1 MKVEALKKIIKEAVR
16 EVLLEEREAL
26 QEVSHTT
33 KVHESSKNQP
43 LSKDLLKPA
52 AVESTPG
59 NVISEMIN
67 MTRSNMTREDYKSI
81 LNGNS
86 SMISKPDFRMDSSLD
101 NIPAGPQPG
110 LDISNLDF
118 VKNAA
123 SIFKL
128 AEQKSQG
135 K

>member
-16 EVLLEEREAL
+16 EVLLEERGAL
-26 QEVSHTT
+26 QELNSVT

-43 LSKDLLKPA
+43 PSKDLLKPA
-52 AVESTPG
+52 AKESTPG
-59 NVISEMIN
+59 DVISEMIN
-67 MTRSNMTREDYKSI
+67 MTRNNMTREDYQSI
-81 LNGNS
+81 FNGNS
-86 SMISKPDFRMDSSLD
+86 SMVSKPDFRMDSSLD

>member
-101 NIPAGPQPG
+101 NVPAGPQPG

>member
-101 NIPAGPQPG
+101 DIPAGPQPG

>member
-26 QEVSHTT
+26 QEVSSVT
-33 KVHESSKNQP
+33 KVNESSKNQS
-43 LSKDLLKPA
+43 LSKDLLKPVA
-52 AVESTPG
+52 EESTPG

-67 MTRSNMTREDYKSI
+67 MTRNNMTREDYQSI
-81 LNGNS
+81 FNGNS
-86 SMISKPDFRMDSSLD
+86 SMVSKPDFRMDSSLE

>member
-33 KVHESSKNQP
+33 KVHESSKDQP
-43 LSKDLLKPA
+43 SSKDLLKPA
-52 AVESTPG
+52 AKESTPG
-59 NVISEMIN
+59 DVISEMIN
-67 MTRSNMTREDYKSI
+67 MTRNNMTREDYQSI
-81 LNGNS
+81 FNGNS
-86 SMISKPDFRMDSSLD
+86 SMVSKPDFRMDSSLD

>member
-26 QEVSHTT
+26 QEVSSVT
-33 KVHESSKNQP
+33 KVNESSKNQS

-52 AVESTPG
+52 AKESTPG
-59 NVISEMIN
+59 DVISEMIN
-67 MTRSNMTREDYKSI
+67 MTRNNMTREDYQSI
-81 LNGNS
+81 FNGNS
-86 SMISKPDFRMDSSLD
+86 SMVSKPDFRMDSSLE
-101 NIPAGPQPG
+101 NVPAGPQPG

>member
-26 QEVSHTT
+26 QEVNPTT

-52 AVESTPG
+52 AKESTPG
-59 NVISEMIN
+59 DVISEMIN
-67 MTRSNMTREDYKSI
+67 MTRNNMTREDYQSI
-81 LNGNS
+81 FNGNS
-86 SMISKPDFRMDSSLD
+86 SMVSKPDFRMDSSLE